1 MLVVD
6 ETGDKLG
13 VMDTDDAQVMARD
26 RGLDLVEVA
35 PTARP
40 PVCRILDFGKMKYEK
55 QKREAAARKRQSRTQ
70 VKELKVRPK
79 TDDHDMDVKS
89 RRASSFLEEGNK
101 VRIVVWFRGREH
113 AHLDIGRDQC
123 LRIADAVSDVGRI
136 ETPPSMEGRRMTMM
150 LAPDGD

>member
-1 MLVVD
+1 MLVIDD
-6 ETGDKLG
+6 EGNKLG
-13 VMDTDDAQVMARD
+13 VMNTDDAQVIARD

-40 PVCRILDFGKMKYEK
+40 PVCKVLDYGKMKYEK
-55 QKREAAARKRQSRTQ
+55 QKRESAARKRQSKTQ

-89 RRASSFLEEGNK
+89 RRAQSFLEDGNK

-113 AHLDIGRDQC
+113 AHHDIGRDQC
-123 LRIADAVSDVGRI
+123 LRIADAVSEVGKI
-136 ETPPSMEGRRMTMM
+136 ESPPSMEGRRMTMM
-150 LAPDGD
+150 LAPSGD